1 MAEIATFTPPV
12 AYDLPWVLP
21 ETRGVQY
28 DLFKYYGPGPR
39 GRSVIK
45 ISGVYTTVDNPTQDQ
60 IDAAGAEGVGHFLGG
75 HVYTITAAV
84 ATALTAAGYG
94 SYVS

>member
-1 MAEIATFTPPV
+1 MAIFIPPL
-12 AYDLPWVLP
+12 AYTNPPVLP
-21 ETRGVQY
+21 ETTGVQY
-28 DLFKYYGPGPR
+28 RLWRYYGGQPV

-45 ISGVYTTVDNPTQDQ
+45 IAGVYTTVDNPTQDQ

-75 HVYTITAAV
+75 HVYAVSAAV

-94 SYVS
+94 AFVS

>member
-1 MAEIATFTPPV
+1 MPTFIGPIAYTNPPV
-12 AYDLPWVLP
+12 LPD
-21 ETRGVQY
+21 TSGAQY
-28 DLFKYYGPGPR
+28 RLFRYYGGQPV

-75 HVYTITAAV
+75 HVYTISAAV
-84 ATALTAAGYG
+84 AAALTTAGYG
-94 SYVS
+94 AYVS